1 MMIVSDE
8 VIQMSYN
15 ITKDGKWYITWT
27 MQENGDS
34 ANSVGA
40 YQVRVRW
47 DGKMWIEDKE
57 FAGKYVGYNYG
68 NNMW

>member
-1 MMIVSDE
+1 MMRMMIVPDE

-15 ITKDGKWYITWT
+15 VPKDGEWHITWDIIS
-27 MQENGDS
+27 NGEI
-34 ANSVGA
+34 AGA
-40 YQVRVRW
+40 YQLRVMW
-47 DGKMWIEDKE
+47 DGKMWIEDEE

>member
-1 MMIVSDE
+1 
-8 VIQMSYN
+8 MSYN
-15 ITKDGKWYITWT
+15 VPKDGEWHIAWT

-40 YQVRVRW
+40 SQVRVMW

-68 NNMW
+68 NNVW